1 MNAINL
7 NGQIARVSLNKQRCL
22 IVNGKPRKK
31 MPERSNKME
40 RPIISCDVSKG
51 NSHIQGFIGLS
62 NPISDPFVVRHIKS
76 ELKQIKELAK
86 SLEKQTHQKPVFV
99 FEYTGIYHE
108 CISKYVSEIGLE
120 QYAISPLE
128 SAKVR
133 KSKIRTTKTD
143 SRDCLNV
150 ATVFY
155 TREIRKYQPDGS
167 DIKALSRY
175 RKFLN
180 KRLTREKGAYHRYV
194 DLIWPCFDEF
204 FKVDGKIAMTIISTY
219 KHPSVLKRRTSKQ
232 IAEILAN
239 HGHCAY
245 KRGLTIADRLK
256 EYAND
261 CVSSVNEQSEYVQLL
276 NDSIHR
282 VASLQ
287 KTIDET
293 NNKMNRLLR
302 KNATYQLIKTV
313 PGIGENLSLVI
324 AAELGD
330 FSRFKTSKQLVA
342 YCGLDPSILQ
352 SGKDDGEHY
361 SITRKGN
368 SILRSSLFLAVIQ
381 TIKLRVDNQITRFY
395 FKKKSSGLSHKVAA
409 VASCRK
415 LLCCMFGM
423 LTTGVC
429 FETK

>member
-1 MNAINL
+1 
-7 NGQIARVSLNKQRCL
+7 
-22 IVNGKPRKK
+22 
-31 MPERSNKME
+31 ME
-40 RPIISCDVSKG
+40 KPIISCDVSKG
-51 NSHIQGFIGLS
+51 SSHIQGFIGLS
-62 NPISDPFVVRHIKS
+62 NPISDPFVVRHVKS

-108 CISKYVSEIGLE
+108 CILKYVNEIGLD

-143 SRDCLNV
+143 SRDCLNI

-155 TREIRKYQPDGS
+155 TREIRKYQSDS
-167 DIKALSRY
+167 RDIKALSRY
-175 RKFLN
+175 RKMLN

-194 DLIWPCFDEF
+194 DLVWPCFDEC
-204 FKVDGKIAMTIISTY
+204 FKVDGKVAITIISTY

-232 IAEILAN
+232 IAEILEN

-245 KRGLTIADRLK
+245 KRGLTIADSLK

-261 CVSSVNEQSEYVQLL
+261 CVSGVDEKSEYVQLL
-276 NDSIHR
+276 NDSVNR
-282 VASLQ
+282 VVSLL
-287 KTIDET
+287 KKIDET
-293 NNKMNRLLR
+293 NGKMNRLL
-302 KNATYQLIKTV
+302 KDSLTYKLIKTV

-324 AAELGD
+324 AAELGE

-381 TIKLRVDNQITRFY
+381 MLKLRVDNQITQFY

-415 LLCCMFGM
+415 LTACIFGM
-423 LTTGVC
+423 LTSGTC
-429 FETK
+429 FETI